1 MSNRRGGWA
10 TKRILLTDHLP
21 FVTLAGVVFFVL
33 AMVLALG
40 IGVFRTVEVSVWDQA
55 FSVIR
60 WCVLGY
66 GWYLTGRLLPTYVA
80 HGLTRRAFSAEGG
93 IYLVVASAALALV
106 TTLGYLVEGVLFRSM
121 GWRHIVDEERLF
133 GAPDQVLAILATYWM
148 LYAVWTLAASFY
160 REDGTVPVTLPAA
173 LVMVLGSSLAVG
185 YLKVPVI
192 GSYLERAELGA
203 LVTVGICAGS
213 LLLGGGLT
221 WSLVRSIPLRTKAG

>member
-1 MSNRRGGWA
+1 MSSRRGGWA

-21 FVTLAGVVFFVL
+21 FVTLVGVVFFVL

-60 WCVLGY
+60 WCALGY
-66 GWYLTGRLLPTYVA
+66 GCYLTGRLLPTYVA
-80 HGLTRRAFSAEGG
+80 HGLTRRAFSAESG
-93 IYLVVASAALALV
+93 IFLAVASGALALV

-133 GAPDQVLAILATYWM
+133 SAPDQVLAILATYWM
-148 LYAVWTLAASFY
+148 LFAVWTLTGAMLAASVY
-160 REDGTVPVTLPAA
+160 REDGTLLVTLPAA
-173 LVMVLGSSLAVG
+173 LVMLLGSSLAVG

-192 GSYLERAELGA
+192 GSYLERAE
-203 LVTVGICAGS
+203 VPC
-213 LLLGGGLT
+213 
-221 WSLVRSIPLRTKAG
+221 